1 MAIKCLCFLALCR
14 GIAAIQESLRIV
26 QKHDRQEPAPFR
38 QTLENQQDS
47 MYIADLTVG
56 GQQFKGI
63 LDTGSFELVIFG
75 RNCRTCGIARAYNE
89 KLSATYR
96 PGMEHKEL
104 AYGSGACLTN
114 DGRDTVDIAGM
125 EAKSQAFWLAF
136 QCQMPLLR
144 AAPFQAI
151 VGIGP
156 PGQPLFMAEE
166 MLAELKSQEAPQDV
180 LMKAAHEV
188 QIAKGKTDL
197 IEKFG
202 VQVFSTCFGRDPG
215 SPGYLIWND
224 AKPTDQPGL
233 VTAHVPGKITWSVE
247 VKGASFKPPLGG
259 DMIDIACKEGCA
271 AIVDTGTTLLGL
283 DTESYE
289 GIFRYVSRLGKD
301 CSDLSHYPDLHFKI
315 GDGEVV
321 LPPSSYIGEVFGLAS
336 DTMGKLM
343 HTERPSPFQNASRL
357 HETGQTVM
365 CQLLVMDMGSLQ
377 TPFGPEIILGMSTF
391 REYYVTF
398 DLGTGR
404 DDRSIFFS
412 PANDQCAPMSAEEV
426 ALRGDR
432 DKQLGFRTD
441 GGLAVRPNKM
451 DISTFRE
458 PRSLDGNL

>member
-247 VKGASFKPPLGG
+247 VKGGSFKSPLGFG
-259 DMIDIACKEGCA
+259 MVEVACKNGCG